1 MILINEVIS
10 PVRHSIVLSDLE
22 SITSSYSIPWSQLT
36 NKTVLIT
43 GAAGFLAAYMVETLL
58 FLNESLQLNVKVI
71 AVVRNRNNYMQR
83 FNHCFRRPDLICI
96 EQDISLPLQV
106 SMKIDFIIHAA
117 SQASPKYYSKDPVG
131 TLTANVLGTAQ
142 LLELA
147 RKNNVAGFLFFS
159 SAEIYGEATH
169 VPTSE
174 SDYGYLDPLEVRSC
188 YAESKRMG
196 ENMCVSW
203 HHQYG
208 VPTKIVRPFHTYG
221 PGMKLDDGRVYADFV
236 ADAVIGRD
244 IVLKSDGLARR
255 SFCYLADATAGFW
268 LVLLNGANAQAY
280 NIGNPECE
288 ISISNLAHLIAGLY
302 PTKRMSVIFE
312 HRTESE
318 RYIQSNISVTCPDII
333 KARNIGWSPLTSLEN
348 GFRKTIESY

>member
-1 MILINEVIS
+1 MS
-10 PVRHSIVLSDLE
+10 SVRHKIVLSDLE
-22 SITSSYSIPWSQLT
+22 SITSSYSIPWSQLRD
-36 NKTVLIT
+36 KTVLIT

-58 FLNESLQLNVKVI
+58 FLNETQHLNVRVV

-83 FNHCFRRPDLICI
+83 FNHCLRRPDLICI
-96 EQDISLPLQV
+96 EQDINLPLQV
-106 SMKIDFIIHAA
+106 NMKIDFIIHAA

-131 TLTANVLGTAQ
+131 TLTANTLGTAQ

-147 RKNNVAGFLFFS
+147 RKNNVAGFLYFS
-159 SAEIYGEATH
+159 SAEIYGEASH

-208 VPTKIVRPFHTYG
+208 VPTKMARPFHTYG
-221 PGMKLDDGRVYADFV
+221 PGMRLDDGRVYADFV
-236 ADAVIGRD
+236 ADAVVGRD

-268 LVLLNGANAQAY
+268 IVLLNGANAQAY
-280 NIGNPECE
+280 NIGNPEGE
-288 ISISNLAHLIAGLY
+288 ISISDLAHLVAGLY
-302 PTKRMSVIFE
+302 PIKHMSVIYE
-312 HRTESE
+312 HRSESE
-318 RYIQSNISVTCPDII
+318 QYIKSNISVSCPDIT
-333 KARNIGWSPLTSLEN
+333 KAINIGWSPLTSLEN